1 MLRKIAIALAAAS
14 LLGAASIPTDALAFG
29 RGGGGGGHGGFGG
42 GGFGHGGFGGGGF
55 SRGFTGGGGVA
66 RSFAAPGVVGR
77 NFAVAPHSFAGR
89 GFVGRG
95 FGPGFRGRR
104 TATGGFAVTITDG
117 ASRPVSWDSCEN
129 HGRRAGRSRRRRL
142 IDSGGY
148 QWPASGSRQSLT
160 DDSDAGLA
168 VGRLLESSTKSRS
181 SPQFLYNVDDQAA
194 RDEGLRPRAPPRLP
208 KRSALAGRAS
218 AECWKPLDDAL
229 E

>member
-1 MLRKIAIALAAAS
+1 MIGLGPSLIHIGPLRGAGRSSVMLRKIAIALAAAS

-95 FGPGFRGRR
+95 FGP
-104 TATGGFAVTITDG
+104 
-117 ASRPVSWDSCEN
+117 W
-129 HGRRAGRSRRRRL
+129 
-142 IDSGGY
+142 
-148 QWPASGSRQSLT
+148 
-160 DDSDAGLA
+160 
-168 VGRLLESSTKSRS
+168 
-181 SPQFLYNVDDQAA
+181 
-194 RDEGLRPRAPPRLP
+194 LRPRIRRLQLLW
-208 KRSALAGRAS
+208 RLLLRVDAVRLQVGLRLRLLMGRPAR
-218 AECWKPLDDAL
+218 
-229 E
+229 